1 MVYKAIYKF
10 SDFQINAELIRQVGR
25 FLFGKL
31 DDFCSVSWTV
41 FVRKVGLRRADIAG
55 LRRGCDSRWGV
66 AVAGRRG
73 YPLLVTGG
81 CTNHYK

>member
-1 MVYKAIYKF
+1 MYKAIYKF

-31 DDFCSVSWTV
+31 DDFRSASWTI
-41 FVRKVGLRRADIAG
+41 FIRQVGRRRADIAG
-55 LRRGCDSRWGV
+55 LRLSCDIRWGM

-81 CTNHYK
+81 CTNHHK